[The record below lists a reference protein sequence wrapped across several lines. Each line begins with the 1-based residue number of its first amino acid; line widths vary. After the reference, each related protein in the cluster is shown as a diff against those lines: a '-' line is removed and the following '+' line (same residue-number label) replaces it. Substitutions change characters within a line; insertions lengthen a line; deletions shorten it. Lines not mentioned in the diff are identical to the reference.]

1 MGQGPRS
8 IHSHA
13 RRETT
18 GHVGRPRSH
27 MQCCR
32 RARQNKSTIGRPTA
46 VGTIPLQFD
55 SETSARKISAR
66 SERDD
71 SQLVGTRRR
80 MGSSLLPEVPQ
91 QGLIRTTN
99 RPPYRQGYRRGIS
112 LSSTAAQSW
121 PPWRATTPLYVRVGQ
136 PQRSC
141 PRPEGHAPSPLA
153 SCPCKSHGKKYL
165 LGHAT
170 RVLAPR

>member
-80 MGSSLLPEVPQ
+80 MGSSLHPEVPQ

-112 LSSTAAQSW
+112 FHSRTELAAVARDHASV
-121 PPWRATTPLYVRVGQ
+121 RARRPATEIV
-136 PQRSC
+136 C
-141 PRPEGHAPSPLA
+141 PRPKGHAS
-153 SCPCKSHGKKYL
+153 
-165 LGHAT
+165 
-170 RVLAPR
+170 

>member
-80 MGSSLLPEVPQ
+80 MGSSLHPEVPQ

-112 LSSTAAQSW
+112 LSAAAKSG

-141 PRPEGHAPSPLA
+141 
-153 SCPCKSHGKKYL
+153 
-165 LGHAT
+165 
-170 RVLAPR
+170 VLAPRDMPPSPRAACPCKLAREKKYTR